1 MSNNN
6 CKIIAISGGS
16 GSGKTT
22 LANKIMTLFEEKECE
37 IISQDNYY
45 IDLSEKFDHDGGS
58 LNFDHPDMLEFSL
71 LANHL
76 KKLKEN
82 KDVMIPTYDFST
94 HSRKKDTQKI
104 NPKKIILVDGILILN
119 SKELVDIFDL
129 KIFIDVPDDIRLERR
144 MFRDINERERTADGV
159 INQWEKQVL
168 PMHKKY
174 VETSAKFANIIVS
187 GENKIEDNARELFL
201 KIKEL

>member
-6 CKIIAISGGS
+6 CKVIAISGGS

-82 KDVMIPTYDFST
+82 KEVMIPTYDFST

-129 KIFIDVPDDIRLERR
+129 KIFIDVPDKIRLERR

-201 KIKEL
+201 KIKDL

>member
-1 MSNNN
+1 MKNEINRIAGRLVKAFKTN
-6 CKIIAISGGS
+6 TVINPIPVKYCKNIN
-16 GSGKTT
+16 
-22 LANKIMTLFEEKECE
+22 LANKLRKLCE
-37 IISQDNYY
+37 DQIKDETIG
-45 IDLSEKFDHDGGS
+45 IKAGGTGIQ
-58 LNFDHPDMLEFSL
+58 
-71 LANHL
+71 AL

-82 KDVMIPTYDFST
+82 KEVMIPTYDFST
-94 HSRKKDTQKI
+94 HSRKKDKQKI

-129 KIFIDVPDDIRLERR
+129 KIFIDVPDKIRLERR

-174 VETSAKFANIIVS
+174 VETSAKFANIIS
-187 GENKIEDNARELFL
+187 N
-201 KIKEL
+201 

>member
-22 LANKIMTLFEEKECE
+22 LSNKIMTLFEEKECE

-45 IDLSEKFDHDGGS
+45 IDLSEKFDHEGGS

-82 KDVMIPTYDFST
+82 KEVMILS
-94 HSRKKDTQKI
+94 
-104 NPKKIILVDGILILN
+104 LIH
-119 SKELVDIFDL
+119 I
-129 KIFIDVPDDIRLERR
+129 
-144 MFRDINERERTADGV
+144 
-159 INQWEKQVL
+159 
-168 PMHKKY
+168 
-174 VETSAKFANIIVS
+174 
-187 GENKIEDNARELFL
+187 
-201 KIKEL
+201 

>member
-6 CKIIAISGGS
+6 CKVIAISGGS

-82 KDVMIPTYDFST
+82 KEVMIPTYDFST

-129 KIFIDVPDDIRLERR
+129 KIFIDVPDKIRLERR

>member
-22 LANKIMTLFEEKECE
+22 LANKIMTLFDEKECE

-82 KDVMIPTYDFST
+82 KEVMIPTYDFST
-94 HSRKKDTQKI
+94 HSRKKDKQKI

-129 KIFIDVPDDIRLERR
+129 KIFIDVPDNIRLERR

-201 KIKEL
+201 KIKRL

>member
-22 LANKIMTLFEEKECE
+22 LANKIMTLFDEKECE

-58 LNFDHPDMLEFSL
+58 LNFDHQDMLEFSL

-82 KDVMIPTYDFST
+82 KEVMIPTYDFST
-94 HSRKKDTQKI
+94 HSRKKDKQKI

-129 KIFIDVPDDIRLERR
+129 KIFIDVPDNIRLERR

-201 KIKEL
+201 KIKGI

>member
-22 LANKIMTLFEEKECE
+22 LANKIMTLFDEKECE

-82 KDVMIPTYDFST
+82 KEVMIPTYDFST
-94 HSRKKDTQKI
+94 HSRKKDKQKI

-129 KIFIDVPDDIRLERR
+129 KIFIDVPDNIRLERR

-201 KIKEL
+201 KIKGL

>member
-22 LANKIMTLFEEKECE
+22 LANKIMTLFDEKECE

-82 KDVMIPTYDFST
+82 KEVMIPTYDFST
-94 HSRKKDTQKI
+94 HSRKKDKQKI

-129 KIFIDVPDDIRLERR
+129 KIFIDVPDNIRLERR

-201 KIKEL
+201 KIKGI

>member
-1 MSNNN
+1 MSNDN

-76 KKLKEN
+76 KKLKGN
-82 KDVMIPTYDFST
+82 KEVMIPTYDFST

-129 KIFIDVPDDIRLERR
+129 KIFIDVPDNIRLERR

>member
-1 MSNNN
+1 
-6 CKIIAISGGS
+6 
-16 GSGKTT
+16 
-22 LANKIMTLFEEKECE
+22 
-37 IISQDNYY
+37 
-45 IDLSEKFDHDGGS
+45 
-58 LNFDHPDMLEFSL
+58 MLEFSL

-82 KDVMIPTYDFST
+82 KEVMIPTYDFST
-94 HSRKKDTQKI
+94 HSRKKDKQKI

-129 KIFIDVPDDIRLERR
+129 KIFIDVPDKIRLERR

-201 KIKEL
+201 KIKGI

>member
-82 KDVMIPTYDFST
+82 KEVMIPTYDFST

>member
-1 MSNNN
+1 MSDNT

-22 LANKIMTLFEEKECE
+22 LANNIMALFGEKECE

-45 IDLSEKFDHDGGS
+45 IDLSKKFDHDGGS
-58 LNFDHPDMLEFSL
+58 LNFDHPEMLEFSL

-76 KKLKEN
+76 KNLKE
-82 KDVMIPTYDFST
+82 KKEVQIPTYDFST
-94 HSRKKDTQKI
+94 HSRKNETKKI
-104 NPKKIILVDGILILN
+104 SPTKIILVDGILILN
-119 SKELVDIFDL
+119 SKELIDLFDL
-129 KIFIDVPDDIRLERR
+129 KIFIDVSDNIRLERR
-144 MFRDINERERTADGV
+144 MFRDINERERTSEGV
-159 INQWEKQVL
+159 IKQWENQVL

-187 GENKIEDNARELFL
+187 GENEIKENAKEIYL
-201 KIKEL
+201 KINKL